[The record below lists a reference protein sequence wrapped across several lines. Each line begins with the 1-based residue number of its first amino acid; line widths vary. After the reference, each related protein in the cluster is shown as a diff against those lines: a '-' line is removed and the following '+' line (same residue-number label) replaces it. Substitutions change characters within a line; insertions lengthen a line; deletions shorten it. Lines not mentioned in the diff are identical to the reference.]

1 MRTKLYWCKMSSCLT
16 EVVFREDGQPVC
28 FWGFSEKG
36 NVCEEPENNF
46 VAIPLEPI
54 AYKIYGVLKK
64 WRLIK

>member
-1 MRTKLYWCKMSSCLT
+1 
-16 EVVFREDGQPVC
+16 VVFREDGQPVC
-28 FWGFSEKG
+28 FWGFSGEG

-54 AYKIYGVLKK
+54 AYKIYGVLKE